1 MKNADEICVVVQSRL
16 SSQRVPGKMTR
27 KFADTTLFDIACE
40 KLNII
45 SNDYDCYVSVYEQ
58 ELKDIANKYLSIG
71 VYERSKESS
80 ECDSDVRLMYEWCYT
95 IPYRYVVMFNPCLPF
110 LKIETILDFI
120 EKFRKNENLTCNL
133 DSLSQFAVFP
143 KKDYFWRAD
152 GTMLNKW
159 PEGQDLFNTKAVDY
173 TLQAAHALYAGNV
186 ELLANKGIWMC
197 KMPEECPSLYPV
209 AENECLDIDYE
220 WQFQAYSELYKS
232 GWRP

>member
-1 MKNADEICVVVQSRL
+1 MKNADEICIVVQSRL

-27 KFADTTLFDIACE
+27 KFADTTLFDIACQ
-40 KLNII
+40 KLNEL
-45 SNDYDCYVSVYEQ
+45 SNDYGCIVSVYEQ
-58 ELKDIANKYLSIG
+58 ELKDIAKKYLG
-71 VYERSKESS
+71 VDTYHRSKNSS
-80 ECDSDVRLMYEWCYT
+80 ECDSDVRLMYEWCFSLSYK
-95 IPYRYVVMFNPCLPF
+95 YVIMFNPCLPF
-110 LKIETILDFI
+110 LKTETILDFI
-120 EKFRKNENLTCNL
+120 NKFCES
-133 DSLSQFAVFP
+133 DVESQFAVFP
-143 KKDYFWRAD
+143 KKDYFWRTD
-152 GTMLNKW
+152 GTMLNEW